1 MIQTKSNGAP
11 YRTWFSNGEH
21 GAFADTTPDNGGQ
34 NAGFRPHD
42 LLEAALACCV
52 TITAQMFA
60 QRHGIPLRQVRAVV
74 RLNREQASE
83 PTFEVKMDFDG
94 ELTEKQIEQL
104 QVAVQSCPVRKTLS
118 NGIRFAEHRAES
130 PE

>member
-1 MIQTKSNGAP
+1 MIKTRSDGAA

-21 GAFADTTPDNGGQ
+21 EAFADTTPDKGGQ

-60 QRHGIPLRQVRAVV
+60 EKHGIPVRQVRAIV
-74 RLNREQASE
+74 RLNREQAIE

-94 ELTEKQIEQL
+94 ELTSKQIEQL
-104 QVAVQSCPVRKTLS
+104 QVVVQSCPVRKTLS
-118 NGIRFAEHRAES
+118 NSIRFAELRAKS

>member
-1 MIQTKSNGAP
+1 MIKTRSDGAP
-11 YRTWFSNGEH
+11 YRTWFSNGEQE
-21 GAFADTTPDNGGQ
+21 AFADTTADKGGQ

-60 QRHGIPLRQVRAVV
+60 ERHGIPLRQVRAVV
-74 RLNREQASE
+74 RLNREQANE
-83 PTFEVKMDFDG
+83 PIFEVKMDFDG
-94 ELTEKQIEQL
+94 DLTSKQIEQL
-104 QVAVQSCPVRKTLS
+104 QAAVQSCPVRKTLS
-118 NGIRFAEHRAES
+118 NSIRFAELRAGS